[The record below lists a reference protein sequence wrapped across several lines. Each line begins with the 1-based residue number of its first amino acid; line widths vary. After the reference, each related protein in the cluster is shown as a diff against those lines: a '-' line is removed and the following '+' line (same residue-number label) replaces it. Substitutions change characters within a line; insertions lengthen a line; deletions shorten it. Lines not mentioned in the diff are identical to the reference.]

1 MILTLNATVSND
13 VSDAKKYGFAVPGLP
28 WRLLGLVALT
38 LLLAA
43 CWGRKDR
50 DIVSGADQ
58 LYERAHK
65 SLDSRNYGNAI
76 QYYENLEARYPF
88 SNQAKQAQLD
98 LIYAYFRNGEPEATI
113 DAAEQFERENPTHPR
128 VDYAIYMRG
137 LVQFSGQH
145 GKIRRW
151 MRVDLSKRPPVD
163 AMNAFAAFSELV
175 YRFPESRYA
184 PDARQRMVFLRN
196 RLADHEVHVARYYM
210 KRKAYAAALN
220 RATRCMQIFDGA
232 PAVADALLIMLEAY
246 RKLGMW
252 DLAEDT
258 EKVLVGNYPDATV
271 PKPKKDSWYKFW

>member
-1 MILTLNATVSND
+1 MSGAT
-13 VSDAKKYGFAVPGLP
+13 KYGFAVPTQP

-58 LYERAHK
+58 LYELAHK
-65 SLDSRNYGNAI
+65 SLNNRNYGNAI

-98 LIYAYFRNGEPEATI
+98 LIYAYFKNGEPEAAS

-137 LVQFSGQH
+137 LAQFTGQH
-145 GKIRRW
+145 GRIYRW
-151 MRVDLSKRPPVD
+151 VRVDLSERPPVE
-163 AMNAFAAFSELV
+163 AMDAFAAFAELV

-184 PDARQRMVFLRN
+184 PDARQRMIFLRN
-196 RLADHEVHVARYYM
+196 RLADHEIHVANYYM
-210 KRKAYAAALN
+210 KRNAFAAALN
-220 RATRCMQIFDGA
+220 RATYCMQTFDGA
-232 PAVADALLIMLEAY
+232 PAVAEALLIMVKAY

-258 EKVLVGNYPDATV
+258 EKVLLENYPDAGL
-271 PKPKKDSWYKFW
+271 PEPKKDSWYKFW

>member
-1 MILTLNATVSND
+1 M
-13 VSDAKKYGFAVPGLP
+13 SDSKKYSFAVPGLP
-28 WRLLGLVALT
+28 WRFFGLLALT
-38 LLLAA
+38 VLLSA

-50 DIVSGADQ
+50 DLVSGADQ

-65 SLDSRNYGNAI
+65 SLNSGNYTNAI

-98 LIYAYFRNGEPEATI
+98 LIYAYFQNGEPEATI

-128 VDYAIYMRG
+128 VDYAVYMRG
-137 LVQFSGQH
+137 LTQFTGQH
-145 GKIRRW
+145 GKIRKW

-163 AMNAFAAFSELV
+163 AMDAFSAFSELT

-184 PDARQRMVFLRN
+184 PDARQRMIFLRN

-210 KRKAYAAALN
+210 KRNAYAAALN
-220 RATRCMQIFDGA
+220 RATQCMQSFDGA
-232 PAVADALLIMLEAY
+232 PAVADCLLIMLEAY

-258 EKVLVGNYPDATV
+258 EKVLLANYPNATI
-271 PKPKKDSWYKFW
+271 PKPKKNSWYKFW

>member
-1 MILTLNATVSND
+1 M
-13 VSDAKKYGFAVPGLP
+13 SDSKKYSFAVSGLP
-28 WRLLGLVALT
+28 WRFFGLVALT

-50 DIVSGADQ
+50 DLVSGADQ

-65 SLDSRNYGNAI
+65 SLNSGNYGNAI

-98 LIYAYFRNGEPEATI
+98 LIYAYFRNGEPESTI
-113 DAAEQFERENPTHPR
+113 DAAEQFERENPTHAR

-137 LVQFSGQH
+137 LTQFTGQH

-151 MRVDLSKRPPVD
+151 MRVDLSKRPPVE
-163 AMNAFAAFSELV
+163 AMDAFAAFSELV
-175 YRFPESRYA
+175 YRFPNSRYA
-184 PDARQRMVFLRN
+184 PDARQRMIFLRN

-210 KRKAYAAALN
+210 KRSAYAAALN
-220 RATRCMQIFDGA
+220 RATHCMQLFDGA
-232 PAVADALLIMLEAY
+232 PAVADCLLIMLEAY

-258 EKVLVGNYPDATV
+258 EKVLLQNYPDATI